1 MEANRQC
8 YKELEDKV
16 LGEMSENTY
25 RRLLKQQ
32 SSEVK
37 FYLGNFIQRTAWTLY
52 SCSFFTTINI
62 ISSLAHLV
70 INNISKSLP
79 GYTKK
84 KVPDNTFYTSK
95 DFSVEGDVLKKIK
108 EENKTESLYKFYKMS
123 HS

>member
-25 RRLLKQQ
+25 RRPLKQQ
-32 SSEVK
+32 SSEAK
-37 FYLGNFIQRTAWTLY
+37 FYLGHFIQRTAWTLY

-62 ISSLAHLV
+62 ISSLV

-95 DFSVEGDVLKKIK
+95 DFSVEGDV
-108 EENKTESLYKFYKMS
+108 
-123 HS
+123 